1 MKYLAIIVLVTAC
14 EYITA
19 CTPDCPQP
27 EPVVKE
33 QLAPSEEACIEFA
46 GRGGTTKVECKAEP
60 APAPAPAPAPS
71 KAKAKATKPKAK

>member
-1 MKYLAIIVLVTAC
+1 MKYLLLFALLVTS
-14 EYITA
+14 

-33 QLAPSEEACIEFA
+33 QLAPSEAACIEYA

-60 APAPAPAPAPS
+60 APAPSPSPSPA
-71 KAKAKATKPKAK
+71 KAKAKATKPKTK

>member
-33 QLAPSEEACIEFA
+33 QLAPSEAACIEYA

-60 APAPAPAPAPS
+60 APAPAPA

>member
-1 MKYLAIIVLVTAC
+1 MKHLILFALL
-14 EYITA
+14 TA

-27 EPVVKE
+27 EPVVTE
-33 QLAPSEEACIEFA
+33 QLAPSEAACIEYA

-60 APAPAPAPAPS
+60 APAPAPAPA

>member
-1 MKYLAIIVLVTAC
+1 MKHLLLFALLVTS
-14 EYITA
+14 

-71 KAKAKATKPKAK
+71 PSPAKAKAKATKPKAK

>member
-1 MKYLAIIVLVTAC
+1 MKHLLLFALLVTS
-14 EYITA
+14 

-60 APAPAPAPAPS
+60 APAPAPAPA

>member
-33 QLAPSEEACIEFA
+33 QLAPSEAACIEFA

-60 APAPAPAPAPS
+60 APAPAPAPA